1 MEKNTTYFLVM
12 SVWHIFDSL
21 PHSWNKTSIFRVNG
35 KGTNSSWGILID
47 VSLNTYVDIVS
58 FGPPKSED
66 GQIKKGDDEGK
77 RPDSGIDDKSSR
89 SPKRSSE
96 LNPSWSKGGEEIV

>member
-1 MEKNTTYFLVM
+1 MSGIYLILCLTLETRPAFSSVM
-12 SVWHIFDSL
+12 
-21 PHSWNKTSIFRVNG
+21 VNS
-35 KGTNSSWGILID
+35 KGTNSSWGILIH

-58 FGPPKSED
+58 FCPPKSED
-66 GQIKKGDDEGK
+66 GQIKKGDNEGK
-77 RPDSGIDDKSSR
+77 RPDSGVDDKSSR

>member
-1 MEKNTTYFLVM
+1 MVIQT
-12 SVWHIFDSL
+12 
-21 PHSWNKTSIFRVNG
+21 
-35 KGTNSSWGILID
+35 GILIH

-58 FGPPKSED
+58 FCPPKSED
-66 GQIKKGDDEGK
+66 GQIKKGDNEGK
-77 RPDSGIDDKSSR
+77 RPDSGVDDKSSW

>member
-1 MEKNTTYFLVM
+1 MR
-12 SVWHIFDSL
+12 HFD
-21 PHSWNKTSIFRVNG
+21 TRF
-35 KGTNSSWGILID
+35 
-47 VSLNTYVDIVS
+47 LNTSVDIVS
-58 FGPPKSED
+58 FGLGPPKSED

-77 RPDSGIDDKSSR
+77 RPDSGIDDKSSW

>member
-1 MEKNTTYFLVM
+1 MLRSVLKIWHLFYFLPHTRPVFS
-12 SVWHIFDSL
+12 SVIV
-21 PHSWNKTSIFRVNG
+21 NSI
-35 KGTNSSWGILID
+35 GTNFYRGILIH

-58 FGPPKSED
+58 FCPPKSED

-77 RPDSGIDDKSSR
+77 RLDSGIDDKSSW